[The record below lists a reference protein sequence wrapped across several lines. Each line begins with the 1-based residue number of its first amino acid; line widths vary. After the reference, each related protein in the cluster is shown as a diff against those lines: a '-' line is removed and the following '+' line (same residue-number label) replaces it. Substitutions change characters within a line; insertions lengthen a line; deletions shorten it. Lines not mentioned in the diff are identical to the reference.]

1 MSEAANLSLKAFGKQ
16 DTYLLSKDPEKTFF
30 KYQNIKKHSEFRK
43 FHKSKSVLNP
53 GRAAGWPF
61 NQTIKVEYDPK
72 NMGDLLTNLYLK
84 VDLPAK
90 ETANVN
96 YTTPLGRGF
105 LKRATMYVDDIKVE
119 EITDDWEMI
128 HESLYLDPQ
137 SRKGNLVLQ
146 NMSEP
151 FTPGVS
157 APSSYEHANRFIIPL
172 SFFFSRKYGKTEH
185 RKEVE
190 DRQYFPV
197 CAVHKQRIMFE
208 LEFHPQTWWQGVEDS
223 HPTTPTIELNNFQ
236 LISEEIK
243 LSHEERLYLVES
255 GHEILV
261 NVLKK
266 HSSFITTPNSDTT
279 FKVNLE
285 PKSKVKAFHWFF
297 RDKLFTTQTL
307 ATYRYVTY
315 VKSRAEKTVWSSG
328 SSSTSMI
335 TRNTPIMKK
344 ARFFLNGESF
354 PNTLMESHEHYK
366 YAVPYKFDL
375 GVTDDKI
382 NIYTQSF
389 ALHPLHEKST
399 GTLDFANLNSDR
411 TLIEFEMTKL
421 LPNLP
426 TPIAPIGVC
435 PAMTDPVVAQPT
447 GANHY
452 IVAAY
457 TVTTPQTLTWVL
469 YNLSDQYQVDNT
481 VLQFGESPLTPCEPV
496 AAMVGTSWWIS
507 IVGPGPVTLTNLGRR
522 QSPILDVV
530 GAPSSSDQTFSGEF
544 ELALYYLELQKFNFL
559 RGFMT
564 IEY

>member
-90 ETANVN
+90 DITDLN

-146 NMSEP
+146 NMSKP
-151 FTPGVS
+151 FTPGLS
-157 APSSYEHANRFIIPL
+157 ALSEYQHANRFIIPL
-172 SFFFSRKYGKTEH
+172 SFFFSRKYGKTEL
-185 RKEVE
+185 RNEVE

-197 CAVHKQRIMFE
+197 CAVHKQKIMFE
-208 LEFHPQTWWQGVEDS
+208 LEFHPQTWWQGVETEQARS
-223 HPTTPTIELNNFQ
+223 GRSPIELNNFQ

-243 LSHEERLYLVES
+243 LSNDERLYLVES

-297 RDKLFTTQTL
+297 RDKLFTTQDL
-307 ATYRYVTY
+307 SSYRYVTY

-421 LPNLP
+421 LPNE
-426 TPIAPIGVC
+426 G
-435 PAMTDPVVAQPT
+435 
-447 GANHY
+447 
-452 IVAAY
+452 
-457 TVTTPQTLTWVL
+457 QT
-469 YNLSDQYQVDNT
+469 
-481 VLQFGESPLTPCEPV
+481 
-496 AAMVGTSWWIS
+496 
-507 IVGPGPVTLTNLGRR
+507 
-522 QSPILDVV
+522 VV

>member
-1 MSEAANLSLKAFGKQ
+1 MGEAARLSLKAFGKQ

-30 KYQNIKKHSEFRK
+30 DYQDVKRHSEFRK
-43 FHKSKSVLNP
+43 FHKTKNVLNP
-53 GRAAGWPF
+53 GRVAGWPF
-61 NQTIKVEYDPK
+61 NQTVKVEYDPK

-90 ETANVN
+90 ETVNVN

-105 LKRATMYVDDIKVE
+105 LKSITMYVDDIRVE
-119 EITDDWEMI
+119 EITDDWDMI

-137 SRKGNLVLQ
+137 SKKGNLVLQ
-146 NMSEP
+146 NMSQD
-151 FTPGVS
+151 FTPGIS
-157 APSSYEHANRFIIPL
+157 ASSSYGPSNRFIIPL
-172 SFFFSRKYGKTEH
+172 SFFFSRKYGKTEL

-190 DRQYFPV
+190 DRHYFPV
-197 CAVHKQRIMFE
+197 CAVHKQKIMFE
-208 LEFHPQTWWQGVEDS
+208 LVFHPQTWWQGAENSV
-223 HPTTPTIELNNFQ
+223 TPAIIELNSFQ

-243 LSHEERLYLVES
+243 LSNEERLYMVES
-255 GHEILV
+255 GHDILV

-266 HSSFITTPNSDTT
+266 HTPFTTTPESDST

-297 RDKLFTTQTL
+297 RDKLFTTQTK
-307 ATYRYVTY
+307 ATHRYVTF
-315 VKSRAEKTVWSSG
+315 VRSRAQELIWAGG
-328 SSSTSMI
+328 SSSTAMT

-375 GVTDDKI
+375 GVTDDRI

-411 TLIEFEMTKL
+411 TLIEFEINKL
-421 LPNLP
+421 LPN
-426 TPIAPIGVC
+426 A
-435 PAMTDPVVAQPT
+435 
-447 GANHY
+447 
-452 IVAAY
+452 
-457 TVTTPQTLTWVL
+457 
-469 YNLSDQYQVDNT
+469 DQ
-481 VLQFGESPLTPCEPV
+481 
-496 AAMVGTSWWIS
+496 S
-507 IVGPGPVTLTNLGRR
+507 IVGASPDATN
-522 QSPILDVV
+522 
-530 GAPSSSDQTFSGEF
+530 DQIFSGEF
-544 ELALYYLELQKFNFL
+544 ELHLYYLEMQKFNFS

>member
-1 MSEAANLSLKAFGKQ
+1 MGEAANLSLKAFGKQ

-30 KYQNIKKHSEFRK
+30 NYQKIKTHSEFRK
-43 FHKSKSVLNP
+43 FHKSKNVLNP
-53 GRAAGWPF
+53 GHVVGWPF
-61 NQTIKVEYDPK
+61 NQTVKVEYDPK

-84 VDLPAK
+84 VNLPAK
-90 ETANVN
+90 ETTDVN

-105 LKRATMYVDDIKVE
+105 LKRVTMYVDDIKVE

-128 HESLYLDPQ
+128 HESVYLDPQ

-146 NMSEP
+146 NMSQP
-151 FTPGVS
+151 FTPGLS
-157 APSSYEHANRFIIPL
+157 APSTYEHENRFIIPL

-185 RKEVE
+185 RREVE

-197 CAVHKQRIMFE
+197 CAVHKQKIMFE
-208 LEFHPQTWWQGVEDS
+208 LEFHPQSWWQGVETEQARS
-223 HPTTPTIELNNFQ
+223 GRVPIALKNFQ
-236 LISEEIK
+236 LITEEIK

-266 HSSFITTPNSDTT
+266 HSSFITTPELDTT
-279 FKVNLE
+279 FKINLE

-297 RDKLFTTQTL
+297 RDKLFTTQDT
-307 ATYRYVTY
+307 ASHRYVTY
-315 VKSRAEKTVWSSG
+315 VRSRAKKLIWSSG
-328 SSSTSMI
+328 SLTNSMI

-399 GTLDFANLNSDR
+399 GTLDFANLNSDK
-411 TLIEFEMTKL
+411 TQIEFEINKL
-421 LPNLP
+421 LPS
-426 TPIAPIGVC
+426 
-435 PAMTDPVVAQPT
+435 
-447 GANHY
+447 
-452 IVAAY
+452 AA
-457 TVTTPQTLTWVL
+457 
-469 YNLSDQYQVDNT
+469 S
-481 VLQFGESPLTPCEPV
+481 
-496 AAMVGTSWWIS
+496 
-507 IVGPGPVTLTNLGRR
+507 
-522 QSPILDVV
+522 DVV
-530 GAPSSSDQTFSGEF
+530 GAPGSDQSFSGEF
-544 ELALYYLELQKFNFL
+544 ELSLYYLELQKFNFL

>member
-1 MSEAANLSLKAFGKQ
+1 MGEAANLSLKAFGKQ

-30 KYQNIKKHSEFRK
+30 NYQDVKKHSEFRK
-43 FHKSKSVLNP
+43 FHKTKNVLNP

-61 NQTIKVEYDPK
+61 NQTVKVEYDPK

-84 VDLPAK
+84 IDLPAK
-90 ETANVN
+90 ETEHVN

-105 LKRATMYVDDIKVE
+105 LKSVTMYVDDIKVE

-137 SRKGNLVLQ
+137 SKKGNLVLQ
-146 NMSEP
+146 NMSQE
-151 FTPGVS
+151 FTPGIS
-157 APSSYEHANRFIIPL
+157 ASSSYGPSNRFIVPL
-172 SFFFSRKYGKTEH
+172 SFFFSRKYGKTEL

-190 DRQYFPV
+190 DRHYFPV
-197 CAVHKQRIMFE
+197 CAVHKQKIMFE
-208 LEFHPQTWWQGVEDS
+208 LVFHPQSWWQGVENE
-223 HPTTPTIELNNFQ
+223 HTPTTIELNNFQ

-243 LSHEERLYLVES
+243 LSHEERLYMVEAN
-255 GHEILV
+255 HEILV

-266 HSSFITTPNSDTT
+266 HTSFTTTPESDTT

-297 RDKLFTTQTL
+297 RDKLFTTQTK
-307 ATYRYVTY
+307 ATHRYVTF
-315 VKSRAEKTVWSSG
+315 VRSRAEELLWVNG
-328 SSSTSMI
+328 SLSASMI

-375 GVTDDKI
+375 GVTDDRI

-399 GTLDFANLNSDR
+399 GTLDFANLNTDR
-411 TLIEFEMTKL
+411 TLIEFEINKL
-421 LPNLP
+421 LPN
-426 TPIAPIGVC
+426 A
-435 PAMTDPVVAQPT
+435 AQT
-447 GANHY
+447 
-452 IVAAY
+452 
-457 TVTTPQTLTWVL
+457 
-469 YNLSDQYQVDNT
+469 
-481 VLQFGESPLTPCEPV
+481 E
-496 AAMVGTSWWIS
+496 
-507 IVGPGPVTLTNLGRR
+507 
-522 QSPILDVV
+522 V
-530 GAPSSSDQTFSGEF
+530 GASPDPANDQHFSGEF
-544 ELALYYLELQKFNFL
+544 ELNLYYLELQKFNFS

>member
-30 KYQNIKKHSEFRK
+30 NYQNIKTHSEFRK
-43 FHKSKSVLNP
+43 FHKSKNVLNP
-53 GRAAGWPF
+53 GQVVGWPF

-84 VDLPAK
+84 VNLPAK
-90 ETANVN
+90 ESTDVN

-146 NMSEP
+146 NMSKP
-151 FTPGVS
+151 FTPGLS
-157 APSSYEHANRFIIPL
+157 ALSEYEHANRFIIPL
-172 SFFFSRKYGKTEH
+172 SFFFSRKYGKTEL
-185 RKEVE
+185 RNEVE

-197 CAVHKQRIMFE
+197 CAVHKQKIMFE
-208 LEFHPQTWWQGVEDS
+208 LEFHPQTWWQGAEDS
-223 HPTTPTIELNNFQ
+223 HPNTPTTITMDNFQ
-236 LISEEIK
+236 LITEEIK
-243 LSHEERLYLVES
+243 LNHEERLYLVES

-266 HSSFITTPNSDTT
+266 HSSFITTPNSDKT
-279 FKVNLE
+279 FKLNLE

-297 RDKLFTTQTL
+297 RDKLFTTQDD
-307 ATYRYVTY
+307 ATHRYVTF
-315 VKSRAEKTVWSSG
+315 VRSRAEKTVWSNG
-328 SSSTSMI
+328 FLDDPKQMI

-411 TLIEFEMTKL
+411 TLIEFEINKL
-421 LPNLP
+421 LPNE
-426 TPIAPIGVC
+426 G
-435 PAMTDPVVAQPT
+435 
-447 GANHY
+447 
-452 IVAAY
+452 
-457 TVTTPQTLTWVL
+457 
-469 YNLSDQYQVDNT
+469 
-481 VLQFGESPLTPCEPV
+481 
-496 AAMVGTSWWIS
+496 
-507 IVGPGPVTLTNLGRR
+507 
-522 QSPILDVV
+522 LDVV
-530 GAPSSSDQTFSGEF
+530 GAPGNDQTFSGEF

>member
-30 KYQNIKKHSEFRK
+30 KYQNIKQHSEFRK

-53 GRAAGWPF
+53 GRAVGWPF

-90 ETANVN
+90 ESTDVN

-105 LKRATMYVDDIKVE
+105 LKRVTMYVDDIKVE

-146 NMSEP
+146 NMSKP

-157 APSSYEHANRFIIPL
+157 APSTYEHANRFIIPL

-190 DRQYFPV
+190 DRQYFPA
-197 CAVHKQRIMFE
+197 CAVHKQKIMFE
-208 LEFHPQTWWQGVEDS
+208 LEFHPQTWWQGATNG
-223 HPTTPTIELNNFQ
+223 HTPTTIELNNFQ

-243 LSHEERLYLVES
+243 LSPEERLYLVES

-266 HSSFITTPNSDTT
+266 HSSFITTPESDTT

-307 ATYRYVTY
+307 ATHRYVTF
-315 VKSRAEKTVWSSG
+315 VRSRAEQLQWNAGNLSG
-328 SSSTSMI
+328 TMI

-375 GVTDDKI
+375 GVTGDKI

-411 TLIEFEMTKL
+411 TLIEFEINKL
-421 LPNLP
+421 LPN
-426 TPIAPIGVC
+426 A
-435 PAMTDPVVAQPT
+435 AQ
-447 GANHY
+447 
-452 IVAAY
+452 
-457 TVTTPQTLTWVL
+457 
-469 YNLSDQYQVDNT
+469 
-481 VLQFGESPLTPCEPV
+481 
-496 AAMVGTSWWIS
+496 
-507 IVGPGPVTLTNLGRR
+507 
-522 QSPILDVV
+522 DVV
-530 GAPSSSDQTFSGEF
+530 GAPGDDQAFSGEF

-559 RGFMT
+559 KGFMT

>member
-1 MSEAANLSLKAFGKQ
+1 MGEAAKLSLKAFGKQ

-30 KYQNIKKHSEFRK
+30 DYQDVKRHSEFRK
-43 FHKSKSVLNP
+43 FHKTKNVLNP
-53 GRAAGWPF
+53 GRVAGWPF
-61 NQTIKVEYDPK
+61 NQTVKVEYDPK

-84 VDLPAK
+84 FNLPAK
-90 ETANVN
+90 ETVDVN

-105 LKRATMYVDDIKVE
+105 LKSITMYVDDMKVE

-137 SRKGNLVLQ
+137 SKKGNLVLQ
-146 NMSEP
+146 NMSQD
-151 FTPGVS
+151 FTPGIS
-157 APSSYEHANRFIIPL
+157 APSSYGPSNRFIIPL
-172 SFFFSRKYGKTEH
+172 SFFFSRKYGKTEL

-190 DRQYFPV
+190 DRHYFPV
-197 CAVHKQRIMFE
+197 CAAHKQKIMFE
-208 LEFHPQTWWQGVEDS
+208 LVFHPQTWWQGVENS
-223 HPTTPTIELNNFQ
+223 QTPSIIQLNSFQ

-243 LSHEERLYLVES
+243 LSNEERLYMVES
-255 GHEILV
+255 GHDILV

-266 HSSFITTPNSDTT
+266 HTPFTTTPESDST

-297 RDKLFTTQTL
+297 RDKLFTTQNK
-307 ATYRYVTY
+307 ATHRYVTF
-315 VKSRAEKTVWSSG
+315 VRSRANYSPVG
-328 SSSTSMI
+328 GMI

-354 PNTLMESHEHYK
+354 PNTLMEGHEHYK

-375 GVTDDKI
+375 GVTDDRI

-411 TLIEFEMTKL
+411 TLIEFEINKL
-421 LPNLP
+421 LPN
-426 TPIAPIGVC
+426 A
-435 PAMTDPVVAQPT
+435 
-447 GANHY
+447 
-452 IVAAY
+452 
-457 TVTTPQTLTWVL
+457 
-469 YNLSDQYQVDNT
+469 DQ
-481 VLQFGESPLTPCEPV
+481 
-496 AAMVGTSWWIS
+496 S
-507 IVGPGPVTLTNLGRR
+507 IVGA
-522 QSPILDVV
+522 SPDP
-530 GAPSSSDQTFSGEF
+530 ANDQIFSGEF
-544 ELALYYLELQKFNFL
+544 ELHLYYLELQKFNFS

>member
-1 MSEAANLSLKAFGKQ
+1 MGEAAKLSLKAFGKQ

-30 KYQNIKKHSEFRK
+30 DYQDVKRHSEFRK
-43 FHKSKSVLNP
+43 FHKTKNVLNP

-61 NQTIKVEYDPK
+61 NQTVKVEYDPK

-84 VDLPAK
+84 FNLPAK
-90 ETANVN
+90 ETVDVN

-105 LKRATMYVDDIKVE
+105 LKSITMYVDDIKVE

-137 SRKGNLVLQ
+137 SKKGNLVLQ
-146 NMSEP
+146 NMSQD
-151 FTPGVS
+151 FTPGIS
-157 APSSYEHANRFIIPL
+157 APSSYGPSNRFIIPL
-172 SFFFSRKYGKTEH
+172 SFFFSRKYGKTEL

-190 DRQYFPV
+190 DRHYFPV
-197 CAVHKQRIMFE
+197 CAVHKQKIMFE
-208 LEFHPQTWWQGVEDS
+208 LVFHPQTWWQGAENN
-223 HPTTPTIELNNFQ
+223 HTPAIIELNSFQ

-243 LSHEERLYLVES
+243 LSSEERLYMVES

-266 HSSFITTPNSDTT
+266 HTPFITTPESDST

-297 RDKLFTTQTL
+297 RDKLFTIQTKS
-307 ATYRYVTY
+307 THRYVTF
-315 VKSRAEKTVWSSG
+315 VRSRANYSPVG
-328 SSSTSMI
+328 GMI

-354 PNTLMESHEHYK
+354 PNTLMEGHEHYK

-375 GVTDDKI
+375 GVTDDRI

-411 TLIEFEMTKL
+411 TLIEFEINKL
-421 LPNLP
+421 LPN
-426 TPIAPIGVC
+426 A
-435 PAMTDPVVAQPT
+435 
-447 GANHY
+447 
-452 IVAAY
+452 
-457 TVTTPQTLTWVL
+457 
-469 YNLSDQYQVDNT
+469 DQ
-481 VLQFGESPLTPCEPV
+481 
-496 AAMVGTSWWIS
+496 S
-507 IVGPGPVTLTNLGRR
+507 IVGA
-522 QSPILDVV
+522 SPDP
-530 GAPSSSDQTFSGEF
+530 ANDQIFSGEF
-544 ELALYYLELQKFNFL
+544 ELHLYYLELQKFNFS